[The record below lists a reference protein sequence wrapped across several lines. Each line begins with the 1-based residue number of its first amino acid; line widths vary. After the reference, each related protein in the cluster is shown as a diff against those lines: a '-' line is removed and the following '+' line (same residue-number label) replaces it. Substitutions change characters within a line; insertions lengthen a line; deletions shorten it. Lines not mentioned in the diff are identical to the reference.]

1 MTRGREVAPVE
12 YGAALAAVRAYLTV
26 QESNPPVLER
36 ANLLEDVVRA
46 FYDHAKFRAPG
57 GEGLDGRDGP
67 ECRAIGHVVDAAR
80 DWVDEARTLQ

>member
-1 MTRGREVAPVE
+1 MPQGRKVAPVE
-12 YGAALAAVRAYLTV
+12 YSAALAAVRAYLTV
-26 QESNPPVLER
+26 QESTPSVLDR
-36 ANLLEDVVRA
+36 ANLLEDVARA

-67 ECRAIGHVVDAAR
+67 ERRAIGRVVDAAR